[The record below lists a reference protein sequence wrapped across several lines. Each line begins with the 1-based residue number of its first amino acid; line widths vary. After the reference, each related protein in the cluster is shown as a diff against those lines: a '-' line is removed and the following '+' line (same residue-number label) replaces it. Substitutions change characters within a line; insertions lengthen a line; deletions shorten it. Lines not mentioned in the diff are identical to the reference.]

1 MIHGYTATGG
11 VMSIRSATPTV
22 LLTIVLLLA
31 AACTDRVKQPEGA
44 EASPRST
51 VVASAVGE
59 KVVNVY
65 NWFDY
70 IEPSALEKFTAET
83 GIKVNY
89 DTYESNEVLE
99 TKLLTGNTGYDVVVP
114 SNTYL
119 ERQIKA
125 GALSKLDRSQLPN
138 WKNLDLVILN
148 RVATNDPE
156 NQYAVNYMWGTN
168 GIGYNEQMVQAIM
181 PDAPVD
187 SWSLV
192 FEPEFASKFKDCGIA
207 LLDSPADVVPL
218 VLIYLGK
225 DPNSETDEDLM
236 LAEKK
241 LMAVRPY
248 IRLIHSSA
256 PTDALANG
264 EICISV
270 NWNGLVL
277 QARDRAAEAGLDHV
291 IKYSVPKEGTISW
304 FDMLAIPKDAPHRD
318 SAHAFI
324 NFLQR
329 PDIAAANS
337 NFIKY
342 ANGNALSR
350 ELIDEAV
357 RMDPSIYPSAEIQ
370 SRIFV
375 DTAES
380 EDYARRLMRSWTRF
394 VAGK

>member
-1 MIHGYTATGG
+1 
-11 VMSIRSATPTV
+11 MSIRSATPTV
-22 LLTIVLLLA
+22 LLTIVMLLA

>member
-1 MIHGYTATGG
+1 
-11 VMSIRSATPTV
+11 MSIRSATPTV

>member
-1 MIHGYTATGG
+1 
-11 VMSIRSATPTV
+11 MSIRSATPTV

-31 AACTDRVKQPEGA
+31 AACTDRVKQPESA

-138 WKNLDLVILN
+138 WKNLDPVILN

-248 IRLIHSSA
+248 IRMIHSSA

>member
-1 MIHGYTATGG
+1 
-11 VMSIRSATPTV
+11 MSIRSATPTV

-342 ANGNALSR
+342 ANGNALSH